1 MSSNVDANEV
11 IKDISEKLAN
21 TQVENSVL
29 FIENKHLKEENEK
42 LKKEQK

>member
-1 MSSNVDANEV
+1 MNSNVDANEV

-21 TQVENSVL
+21 TQVENSAL